1 MAPVFSASAGRWD
14 LPLRGAVAAAS
25 TCPLS
30 TALCFQVILWVM
42 CRFLSR
48 CLRVLCLLPQVVLDR
63 VKNAEKLPGVS
74 EILLPSE
81 RGNRVAQHHID
92 SGMLPIETNLYQ
104 NLKVMA
110 SKADAPAGSASSN
123 GAGGSQHAAA
133 GAGGYKLETMLLHP
147 APGSV
152 VDPFD
157 ASGPPLYQT
166 ATFGQP
172 GATECGP
179 FDYTRSGNPTR
190 TMLEEQVGLVG
201 GLLGLCRRPFCPIC
215 TAVMCLCSVV
225 CW

>member
-1 MAPVFSASAGRWD
+1 MSEHVNECYMAV
-14 LPLRGAVAAAS
+14 
-25 TCPLS
+25 
-30 TALCFQVILWVM
+30 
-42 CRFLSR
+42 
-48 CLRVLCLLPQVVLDR
+48 VLVWLQVVLDR
-63 VKNAEKLPGVS
+63 VKNADKLPGVS

-110 SKADAPAGSASSN
+110 SKADAPAAAAANNGTGGSSAGPHTASA
-123 GAGGSQHAAA
+123 AGGL
-133 GAGGYKLETMLLHP
+133 KLETMLLHP

-172 GATECGP
+172 GATDCGP

-190 TMLEEQVGLVG
+190 TMLEEQVGDVA
-201 GLLGLCRRPFCPIC
+201 CNSCSTKRVCH
-215 TAVMCLCSVV
+215 VSVV
-225 CW
+225 HVSYRSVLCESI

>member
-1 MAPVFSASAGRWD
+1 V
-14 LPLRGAVAAAS
+14 LPGAV
-25 TCPLS
+25 
-30 TALCFQVILWVM
+30 
-42 CRFLSR
+42 
-48 CLRVLCLLPQVVLDR
+48 QVVLDR

-81 RGNRVAQHHID
+81 RGNRVAQHHTD
-92 SGMLPIETNLYQ
+92 SGMIPIETNLYQ

-110 SKADAPAGSASSN
+110 SKADAPASSAASN
-123 GAGGSQHAAA
+123 GVSSSSSPHTASPGGL
-133 GAGGYKLETMLLHP
+133 KLETMLLHP

-172 GATECGP
+172 GATDCGP

-190 TMLEEQVGLVG
+190 TLLEEQVGFRSQIAAAAAAAVAVPTV
-201 GLLGLCRRPFCPIC
+201 LCKPRYWK
-215 TAVMCLCSVV
+215 TCSGCVQLA
-225 CW
+225 

>member
-1 MAPVFSASAGRWD
+1 M
-14 LPLRGAVAAAS
+14 
-25 TCPLS
+25 
-30 TALCFQVILWVM
+30 
-42 CRFLSR
+42 
-48 CLRVLCLLPQVVLDR
+48 VLDR
-63 VKNAEKLPGVS
+63 VKNADKLPGVS

-92 SGMLPIETNLYQ
+92 SGMLPIEANLYQ

-110 SKADAPAGSASSN
+110 SKADAPAGSAAAN
-123 GAGGSQHAAA
+123 GAPHTASGGS
-133 GAGGYKLETMLLHP
+133 GLKLETMLLHP

-172 GATECGP
+172 GATDCGP

-190 TMLEEQVGLVG
+190 TMLEEQVGGSLVVPA
-201 GLLGLCRRPFCPIC
+201 C
-215 TAVMCLCSVV
+215 M
-225 CW
+225 

>member
-1 MAPVFSASAGRWD
+1 M
-14 LPLRGAVAAAS
+14 
-25 TCPLS
+25 
-30 TALCFQVILWVM
+30 
-42 CRFLSR
+42 
-48 CLRVLCLLPQVVLDR
+48 DR

-81 RGNRVAQHHID
+81 RGNRVARHHVD
-92 SGMLPIETNLYQ
+92 SGMIQIETNLYQ

-110 SKADAPAGSASSN
+110 SKADAPAGSAASNGVSSSSN
-123 GAGGSQHAAA
+123 LHTASAA
-133 GAGGYKLETMLLHP
+133 GILKLETMLLHP

-172 GATECGP
+172 GATDCGP

-190 TMLEEQVGLVG
+190 TMLEEQVRTAEVPAILHHWVSVVSGKQLDMQPG
-201 GLLGLCRRPFCPIC
+201 
-215 TAVMCLCSVV
+215 TAVGRY
-225 CW
+225 

>member
-1 MAPVFSASAGRWD
+1 
-14 LPLRGAVAAAS
+14 
-25 TCPLS
+25 
-30 TALCFQVILWVM
+30 M
-42 CRFLSR
+42 CWP
-48 CLRVLCLLPQVVLDR
+48 PQVVLDR
-63 VKNAEKLPGVS
+63 VKNAERLPGVS

-81 RGNRVAQHHID
+81 RGNRVAQNVID
-92 SGMLPIETNLYQ
+92 SGMLPIEANLYQ

-110 SKADAPAGSASSN
+110 SKADAPADSAASN
-123 GAGGSQHAAA
+123 GASSSSNAPHTASAA
-133 GAGGYKLETMLLHP
+133 GGLKLETMLLHP

-190 TMLEEQVGLVG
+190 TQLEEQVCVTMGVAVR
-201 GLLGLCRRPFCPIC
+201 LCLFLMQLWMLM
-215 TAVMCLCSVV
+215 AVDIQG
-225 CW
+225 W